1 VGFKPHPIENLKV
14 QNQNFMSKYIS
25 ILFFATLL
33 TACQTQLLDPPPV
46 DSLTDEVVFKRASD
60 LPGVR
65 VGLYNAFR
73 SIASPLVQAG
83 DFTADNIIH
92 IGTFTDYQELGGK
105 QITPANGV
113 VADLWNSIYSTIY
126 LSNFIL
132 ERIGSVSSIKE
143 ADSKLVIAEAKFLR
157 GYAYFVAANTF
168 GGVPKVTTT
177 NLETNKNIARASKAD
192 ILAFVLEDYKAA
204 FKDLPNKPSNAA
216 YASKDALRAAL
227 ARYYLYQKD
236 WSGAELYA
244 DSVIRSTNAYQLVQ
258 FDDVVLKDFT
268 KESIFEVGYTLP
280 DYNGDINNYFI
291 GRREVIPSNQTIAA
305 FQTRDAGRRDVT
317 LGFDFA
323 KQKGND
329 NGWSLLKYGT
339 KDDANRNFSIFRLGE
354 MYLIRAESRVQQ
366 NKLATAIA
374 DINVLRTRATLGF
387 VATTFKP
394 LAPTKITSANQ
405 TDLLLLIE
413 KERIYELA
421 YEGHRWYDLVRTGR
435 AQTVMSAFSQNWN
448 QKYELWP
455 IPQAEIQR
463 NPALAGSQN
472 PGY

>member
-1 VGFKPHPIENLKV
+1 
-14 QNQNFMSKYIS
+14 MSKYIS
-25 ILFFATLL
+25 ILFIATLL
-33 TACQTQLLDPPPV
+33 IACQTQILDPPPV
-46 DSLTDEVVFKRASD
+46 DSLTDEIVFKRAAD

-83 DFTADNIIH
+83 DFTADNTIH
-92 IGTFTDYQELGGK
+92 IGTFTDYQELGSK

-113 VADLWNSIYSTIY
+113 VADLWRRIYNTIY

-168 GGVPKVTTT
+168 GGVPKITTT
-177 NLETNKNIARASKAD
+177 DLATNRNIPRASKAD
-192 ILAFVLEDYKAA
+192 ILAFALEDYKAS
-204 FKDLPNKPSNAA
+204 FKDLPNKPSNVA
-216 YASKDALRAAL
+216 YASKDALRAAF

-244 DSVIRSTNAYQLVQ
+244 DSVIRSTNAYTLVQ

-291 GRREVIPSNQTIAA
+291 SRREVIPSNQVVVSLTS
-305 FQTRDAGRRDVT
+305 RDAGQRQTT

-329 NGWSLLKYGT
+329 NGWSMLKYGS
-339 KDDANRNFSIFRLGE
+339 KDDANRNFTIFRLGE
-354 MYLIRAESRVQQ
+354 MYLIRAEARAQQ
-366 NKLATAIA
+366 NKLVAAIA
-374 DINVLRTRATLGF
+374 DINILRTRATLGF
-387 VATTFKP
+387 VATTNRP
-394 LAPTKITSANQ
+394 APTKITSSNQ
-405 TDLLLLIE
+405 ADLLLSIE
-413 KERIYELA
+413 RERIYELA
-421 YEGHRWYDLVRTGR
+421 YEGHRWFDLVRTGR
-435 AQTVMSAFSQNWN
+435 AQTVMSAFSSNWN
-448 QKYELWP
+448 SKYELWP
-455 IPQAEIQR
+455 IPQTEIQR
-463 NPALAGSQN
+463 NPALVGAQN

>member
-1 VGFKPHPIENLKV
+1 
-14 QNQNFMSKYIS
+14 MSKYIS
-25 ILFFATLL
+25 ILFIATLL
-33 TACQTQLLDPPPV
+33 IACQTQILDPPPV
-46 DSLTDEVVFKRASD
+46 DSLTDEIVFKRAAD

-83 DFTADNIIH
+83 DFTADNTIH
-92 IGTFTDYQELGGK
+92 IGTFTDYQELGSK

-113 VADLWNSIYSTIY
+113 VADLWRRIYNTVY

-168 GGVPKVTTT
+168 GGVPKITTT
-177 NLETNKNIARASKAD
+177 DLAANRNIPRASKAD
-192 ILAFVLEDYKAA
+192 ILAFALEDYKAA
-204 FKDLPNKPSNAA
+204 FKDLPNKSSNVA
-216 YASKDALRAAL
+216 YASKDALRAAF

-244 DSVIRSTNAYQLVQ
+244 DSVIRSTNAYTLVQ

-291 GRREVIPSNQTIAA
+291 SRREVIPSNQVVVSLTS
-305 FQTRDAGRRDVT
+305 RDAGQRQTT

-329 NGWSLLKYGT
+329 NGWSMLKYGS
-339 KDDANRNFSIFRLGE
+339 KDDANRNFTIFRLGE
-354 MYLIRAESRVQQ
+354 MYLIRAEARAQQ
-366 NKLATAIA
+366 NKLTTAIA
-374 DINVLRTRATLGF
+374 DINILRTRATLGF
-387 VATTFKP
+387 VATANRP
-394 LAPTKITSANQ
+394 APTKIASSNQ
-405 TDLLLLIE
+405 ADLLLLIE
-413 KERIYELA
+413 RERIYELA
-421 YEGHRWYDLVRTGR
+421 YEGHRWFDLVRTGR
-435 AQTVMSAFSQNWN
+435 AQAVMSAFSSNWN
-448 QKYELWP
+448 SKYELWP
-455 IPQAEIQR
+455 IPQTEIQR
-463 NPALAGSQN
+463 NPALVGAQN

>member
-1 VGFKPHPIENLKV
+1 
-14 QNQNFMSKYIS
+14 MSKYIS

-33 TACQTQLLDPPPV
+33 TACQTQLLDPPSV
-46 DSLTDEVVFKRASD
+46 DSLTDDLVFKQAAD

-73 SIASPLVQAG
+73 SIASPQAQAG

-92 IGTFTDYQELGGK
+92 IGTFTDYQELGNK

-113 VADLWNSIYSTIY
+113 VADLWQRIYSTVY

-132 ERIGSVSSIKE
+132 ERIGSVSGIKE

-177 NLETNKNIARASKAD
+177 DLVTNKNIARASKAD
-192 ILAFVLEDYKAA
+192 ILAFALDDYKAA
-204 FKDLPNKPSNAA
+204 FKNLPNKPSNAA
-216 YASKDALRAAL
+216 YASKDAVRAAF
-227 ARYYLYQKD
+227 ARFYLYQKD
-236 WSGAELYA
+236 WAGAELYA
-244 DSVIRSTNAYQLVQ
+244 DSVIRSANAYTLVQ

-280 DYNGDINNYFI
+280 DYNSDINNYFI

-305 FQTRDAGRRDVT
+305 FQTREAGRRDVT
-317 LGFDFA
+317 LGFDNN

-329 NGWSLLKYGT
+329 NGWSMLKYGT
-339 KDDANRNFSIFRLGE
+339 KDEANRNFTIFRLGE
-354 MYLIRAESRVQQ
+354 MYLIRAEARAQQ
-366 NKLATAIA
+366 NKLTTAIA
-374 DINVLRTRATLGF
+374 DLNVLRTRAGVGF
-387 VATTFKP
+387 VATSFKP
-394 LAPTKITSANQ
+394 LAPQKVVSATQ
-405 TDLLLLIE
+405 ADLLTLIE
-413 KERIYELA
+413 KERVYELA

-435 AQTVMSAFSQNWN
+435 AQAVMSAFSQNWN
-448 QKYELWP
+448 VKYEIWP
-455 IPQAEIQR
+455 VPQTEIQR
-463 NPALAGSQN
+463 NEALVGAQN

>member
-1 VGFKPHPIENLKV
+1 
-14 QNQNFMSKYIS
+14 MSKYIS
-25 ILFFATLL
+25 ILFIATLL

-46 DSLTDEVVFKRASD
+46 DSLTDEIVFKRASD

-92 IGTFTDYQELGGK
+92 IGTFTDYQELGSK

-113 VADLWNSIYSTIY
+113 VAKLWENIYNTVY

-132 ERIGSVSSIKE
+132 ERIGSVSAIKE

-157 GYAYFVAANTF
+157 GYAYFVAANTY

-177 NLETNKNIARASKAD
+177 DLATNKNIARASKAD
-192 ILAFVLEDYKAA
+192 ILAFALEDYKAA
-204 FKDLPNKPSNAA
+204 FKELPNKPSNAA
-216 YASKDALRAAL
+216 YASKDAVRAAL

-244 DSVIRSTNAYQLVQ
+244 DSVIRSTNAYTLVQ

-280 DYNGDINNYFI
+280 DYNDDINTYFI
-291 GRREVIPSNQTIAA
+291 SRREVIPSNQVVVSLTS
-305 FQTRDAGRRDVT
+305 RDAGQRQTT

-329 NGWSLLKYGT
+329 NGWSMLKYGT
-339 KDDANRNFSIFRLGE
+339 KDDANRNFTIFRLGE
-354 MYLIRAESRVQQ
+354 MYLIRAEARAQQ
-366 NKLATAIA
+366 NKLTTAIA

-387 VATTFKP
+387 VATASRP
-394 LAPTKITSANQ
+394 APTKITSANQ

-421 YEGHRWYDLVRTGR
+421 YEGHRWFDLVRTGR

-448 QKYELWP
+448 SKFELWP

-463 NPALAGSQN
+463 NPALAGAQN